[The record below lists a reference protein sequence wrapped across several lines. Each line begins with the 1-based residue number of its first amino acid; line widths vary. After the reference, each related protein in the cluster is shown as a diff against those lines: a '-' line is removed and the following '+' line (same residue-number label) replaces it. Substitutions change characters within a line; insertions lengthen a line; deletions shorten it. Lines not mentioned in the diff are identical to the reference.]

1 MRCHWTGKTECRA
14 GERVPGRGGGWAPR
28 AELRV
33 LAPVL
38 RRCAVCE
45 APAMVMAVH
54 SQTIQI
60 PQCPTGWSSL
70 WIGYS
75 FVMVSVWSSSV
86 FPQRDAHDLPI
97 SPTWLLSSL
106 LGRPAKRPQEPGP
119 LCREGTLWG
128 GRCPAP
134 AQSSPLPWRGCSGMT
149 G

>member
-1 MRCHWTGKTECRA
+1 
-14 GERVPGRGGGWAPR
+14 
-28 AELRV
+28 
-33 LAPVL
+33 
-38 RRCAVCE
+38 
-45 APAMVMAVH
+45 MVMAVH

-97 SPTWLLSSL
+97 SPIWLLSSL

-119 LCREGTLWG
+119 LCWEGTLAG
-128 GRCPAP
+128 GAV
-134 AQSSPLPWRGCSGMT
+134 SSASPELSSSLERLFWDDRMRG
-149 G
+149 

>member
-1 MRCHWTGKTECRA
+1 M
-14 GERVPGRGGGWAPR
+14 GGAPC

-33 LAPVL
+33 LAPVPP
-38 RRCAVCE
+38 RCAVCE

-86 FPQRDAHDLPI
+86 FPPKRHHDLPT
-97 SPTWLLSSL
+97 SPIWLLSSL
-106 LGRPAKRPQEPGP
+106 LGRPAKRPQEPDP
-119 LCREGTLWG
+119 LCWEGTLG
-128 GRCPAP
+128 GGAV
-134 AQSSPLPWRGCSGMT
+134 SSTSPELSSSLERLFWDDWMRR
-149 G
+149 